1 MLVVL
6 RDLLTG
12 GVAIPTDWQP
22 LFLLSVGILEG
33 LVAGVV
39 GISGGPIL
47 APLFVL
53 GLGMPQHLAQGCS
66 LLARLPA
73 VLSGTWENWRLG
85 KVRRS
90 LLPALAL
97 GALLGAWSGSRLA
110 LFLPEQGLRT
120 AFGILLIG
128 LGAHYLRAAAAGGR
142 AGQVHEWQRH

>member
-1 MLVVL
+1 MTFVGASAWRKALVV
-6 RDLLTG
+6 
-12 GVAIPTDWQP
+12 
-22 LFLLSVGILEG
+22 G
-33 LVAGVV
+33 LVAGLSGGLV

-53 GLGMPQHLAQGCS
+53 GLDMPQHLAQGCS

-85 KVRRS
+85 KVQRR
-90 LLPALAL
+90 LVPALAL

-120 AFGILLIG
+120 VFGVLLIG
-128 LGAHYLRAAAAGGR
+128 LGVHYLHGAAVGR
-142 AGQVHEWQRH
+142 AGPVHEWQRH